1 MDEDKQFQQETT
13 KPNVDAEEAPVDSTA
28 DTVPEAVTVE
38 DAPVEESTEESA
50 VDDAE
55 SADDEVI
62 DPTVIEAEAAAAQVS
77 EPLEAAMST
86 LKATAEAAQSQL
98 EDLNLQH
105 ARLAADFDNYR
116 KRTQKEKAELEEQ
129 AKCNTLK
136 ELLPVVD
143 NFERART
150 QIKPQTEG
158 ETNIHKSYQSVYK
171 QMVDSLKRL
180 GVAPMRPEGEE
191 FDPNLHDA
199 VMREATDAY
208 PEGTVIEEL
217 MRGYTLG
224 NRVLRHAMVKV
235 ATAPEPVVSSGESDT
250 ETSDS

>member
-1 MDEDKQFQQETT
+1 MDEDKQFEQETT
-13 KPNVDAEEAPVDSTA
+13 KTTVDTEEAPVDSTA

-38 DAPVEESTEESA
+38 DAPVEESTVSE
-50 VDDAE
+50 AE
-55 SADDEVI
+55 STEDEEI
-62 DPTVIEAEAAAAQVS
+62 DPTVIEAEAAAAAAQATDS
-77 EPLEAAMST
+77 PEAAIAM

-98 EDLNLQH
+98 EDLNLQY

-116 KRTQKEKAELEEQ
+116 KRTHKEKADLEEQ

-150 QIKPQTEG
+150 QIKPQTDG

-171 QMVDSLKRL
+171 QMVDCLKRL

-208 PEGTVIEEL
+208 PDGTVTEEL

-224 NRVLRHAMVKV
+224 ERVLRHAMVKV
-235 ATAPEPVVSSGESDT
+235 ATAAEPVVSSGESDT
-250 ETSDS
+250 EASDS

>member
-1 MDEDKQFQQETT
+1 MDEDKQFEQETT
-13 KPNVDAEEAPVDSTA
+13 KTTVDREEIPVDSTA
-28 DTVPEAVTVE
+28 DTVPEATTVE
-38 DAPVEESTEESA
+38 DAPPEESTGSQGEST
-50 VDDAE
+50 VE
-55 SADDEVI
+55 SADDGDVN
-62 DPTVIEAEAAAAQVS
+62 PTVIEAEAAAAAAQATES
-77 EPLEAAMST
+77 PEAAIAM

-98 EDLNLQH
+98 EDINLQY

-116 KRTQKEKAELEEQ
+116 KRTQKEKADLEEQ

-150 QIKPQTEG
+150 QIKPQTDG

-171 QMVDSLKRL
+171 QMVECLKRL

-199 VMREATDAY
+199 VMREATEDY
-208 PEGTVIEEL
+208 PDGTVTEEL
-217 MRGYTLG
+217 MRGY
-224 NRVLRHAMVKV
+224 
-235 ATAPEPVVSSGESDT
+235 
-250 ETSDS
+250 

>member
-1 MDEDKQFQQETT
+1 MDEDKQFEQETT
-13 KPNVDAEEAPVDSTA
+13 KTTVDPEETPVDSTA

-38 DAPVEESTEESA
+38 DAPVEESTVSE
-50 VDDAE
+50 AE
-55 SADDEVI
+55 STEAEEI
-62 DPTVIEAEAAAAQVS
+62 DPTVIEAEAAAAAAQATES
-77 EPLEAAMST
+77 PEAAIAM

-98 EDLNLQH
+98 EDLNLQY

-116 KRTQKEKAELEEQ
+116 KRTQKEKADLEEQ

-171 QMVDSLKRL
+171 QMVDCLKRL

-199 VMREATDAY
+199 VMREATEDY
-208 PEGTVIEEL
+208 PDGTVTEEL

-224 NRVLRHAMVKV
+224 ERVLRHAMVKV